1 MRYRCTECG
10 FETPKWMGFC
20 PQCRS
25 DSDLVEVA
33 DPKRG
38 RSRPTPAGTV
48 VPVSEVAASAAE
60 RRTTGLL
67 EVDRVLGGGLVRG
80 AAILL
85 GGEPGVGK
93 STLLLQI
100 AGGLAASGAGV
111 LVASAEESLDQLALR
126 AGRLGTD
133 VGSVL
138 VTSERDV
145 DAIVAAGDERRPELL
160 IVDSIQTVAAREVSG
175 APGGVAQVREA
186 AARLVHFAKE
196 SGVAVVIVGH
206 VTKDGSIAGP
216 KLLEHTVDVVLYLE
230 GDVDRGLRVLRSL
243 KNRFGPANQVGLFEM
258 ASSGL
263 VEVTDPAGMLL
274 SGDAGAAAGS
284 IVFPAMD
291 GRRPLL
297 VEVQA
302 LVAGSSLAQP
312 RRSVKG
318 LEAARLHQIIAVLE
332 RHGRLSFAGSDVYVS
347 VVGGLRLRDPGAD
360 LAMALA
366 LASSLLDR
374 PLGPVAAWGEVG
386 LTGEVRAVPHADVR
400 AAEAQRLG
408 IERIHGPNGQGRARL
423 ADILAEAGVASSE

>member
-25 DSDLVEVA
+25 DGELVAAAE
-33 DPKRG
+33 PKKG
-38 RSRPTPAGTV
+38 RSRPAGDGMV
-48 VPVSEVAASAAE
+48 VPVSEVATSGSE
-60 RRTTGLL
+60 RRSTGLA

-100 AGGLAASGAGV
+100 AGGLAAGGAGV

-126 AGRLGTD
+126 AGRLGVD

-145 DAIVAAGDERRPELL
+145 DAIVSAGDDRRPEVL
-160 IVDSIQTVAAREVSG
+160 IVDSIQTIAAKEVSG

-196 SGVAVVIVGH
+196 TGVAVVIVGH

-230 GDVDRGLRVLRSL
+230 GDVDRGLRVLRCL

-258 ASSGL
+258 ASEGL
-263 VEVTDPAGMLL
+263 IEVTDPAGVLL
-274 SGDAGAAAGS
+274 SGDAGSAPGS
-284 IVFPAMD
+284 IVFPAID

-400 AAEAQRLG
+400 AAEAKRLG
-408 IERIHGPNGQGRARL
+408 IERIHGPNGKARSRL
-423 ADILAEAGVASSE
+423 VDILAEAGVAK

>member
-1 MRYRCTECG
+1 MRYRCSECG

-20 PQCRS
+20 PQCRA
-25 DSDLVEVA
+25 DGELVAVA
-33 DPKRG
+33 DSKRG
-38 RSRPTPAGTV
+38 RTRASSAGVV
-48 VPVSEVAASAAE
+48 VPVSDVAPSSAT
-60 RRTTGLL
+60 RRSTGFM
-67 EVDRVLGGGLVRG
+67 EVDRVLGGGLVSG
-80 AAILL
+80 AALLL

-100 AGGLAASGAGV
+100 AGGLASRGAGV

-126 AGRLGTD
+126 AGRLGVD
-133 VGSVL
+133 VSSVL

-145 DAIVAAGDERRPELL
+145 DAIVSAGEQHRPDLL
-160 IVDSIQTVAAREVSG
+160 VVDSIQTIAAREVSG
-175 APGGVAQVREA
+175 APGGVAQVRES

-196 SGVAVVIVGH
+196 TGVAVMIVGH

-243 KNRFGPANQVGLFEM
+243 KNRFGPAHQVGLFEM
-258 ASSGL
+258 AGEGL
-263 VEVTDPAGMLL
+263 VEVTDPAGVLL
-274 SGDAGAAAGS
+274 SGDAGSAAGS
-284 IVFPAMD
+284 VVFPAID

-302 LVAGSSLAQP
+302 LVASSSLAQP

-400 AAEAQRLG
+400 AAEAKRLG
-408 IERIHGPNGQGRARL
+408 IERIHGPNGKGRARL
-423 ADILAEAGVASSE
+423 TDILTDAGVAR